1 MLHVTPSEVGGSAQL
16 LAGLEEL
23 PEGQGVEAAVDA
35 GGLSPGCKGAAQA
48 GAGVQVT
55 KSLAVGLRRHMK
67 CGVCGWLALGT
78 RHLQE

>member
-35 GGLSPGCKGAAQA
+35 CRLSPGCEGTAQA
-48 GAGVQVT
+48 GAGVHVT
-55 KSLAVGLRRHMK
+55 QGPAVHLRQDVEP
-67 CGVCGWLALGT
+67 GVCGWLALGT
-78 RHLQE
+78 GHL